1 MESPLRDLVESS
13 HHTHFVRVLE
23 TGDEALLARVHLARA
38 ATRSICVQTFI
49 WGNDETGRFL
59 VWELLQA
66 AKRGVKVRV
75 IVDQWVAAFAANV
88 TLDMVAFVATAHPN
102 LETKTYNPSLSF
114 EPNEL
119 EVASQALRDFK
130 GLNQRMHNKLFLVDD
145 ALAVTGGRNIENDYY
160 DRGERRN
167 YRDRDALVVGPV
179 AQEMRRS
186 FDEYWA
192 YEHSV
197 DLRARPDVAKLI
209 AKGGAARFDT
219 RNAFELGDQ
228 LDDID
233 AAASDPR
240 AVECGLAEGGY
251 RVRGVQFVAD
261 APGKNPSAGL
271 TGGGLS
277 SNALRHL
284 LGEARERMVL
294 QSPYLVIDDDATRAV
309 AELRA
314 ERPSVEVLVS
324 TNSLAATDNLTAWAL
339 ASKQRKDVVG
349 ELRLRLFELK
359 PVPEEIQLLLP
370 RYSELCKRLEAK
382 LARGG
387 PLHPPDDNKFEAD
400 GVHLSLHAKSYVVD
414 RRTAWIG
421 SFNLNPRSQ
430 NLNTEVGLVIEDEEL
445 ARAVE
450 ASILR
455 DAAPGNSWTVAPGP
469 ESLLPS
475 LSYSDCFD
483 LVRGHEPVSCFAP
496 QFRDRYA
503 AVGPYPGVSKPIGDA
518 EMAVLQA
525 MATLAEPIV

>member
-1 MESPLRDLVESS
+1 MESPLRDMIESS
-13 HHTHFVRVLE
+13 HDAHLVRVLE
-23 TGDEALLARVHLARA
+23 AGDEALLARVHLARA

-49 WGNDETGRFL
+49 WGNDEVGRCL

-75 IVDQWVAAFAANV
+75 IVDQWVAALTANV
-88 TLDMVAFVATAHPN
+88 TLELVGFVATAHPN

-114 EPNEL
+114 DPDEL
-119 EVASQALRDFK
+119 EVAGQALRDFK

-179 AQEMRRS
+179 AEEMRRS

-197 DLRARPDVAKLI
+197 DLQALPDVAKLI
-209 AKGGAARFDT
+209 AKGEAARLDT
-219 RNAFELGDQ
+219 RDAFELGDQ

-240 AVECGLAEGGY
+240 AVERILAEGGY
-251 RVRGVQFVAD
+251 RVRNVHYVAD
-261 APGKNPSAGL
+261 APGKNQSDGL
-271 TGGGLS
+271 RGGGLS
-277 SNALRHL
+277 SDALRRF
-284 LGEARERMVL
+284 LGEARERLVL
-294 QSPYLVIDDDATRAV
+294 QSPYLVIDEDAAREV

-314 ERPSVEVLVS
+314 ERPGVDVLVS

-339 ASKQRKDVVG
+339 ASKQRKEVVG

-359 PVPEEIQLLLP
+359 PVPEEMRLLLP

-382 LARGG
+382 LGRGE
-387 PLHPPDDNKFEAD
+387 PLHTLDDNKFEAD

-421 SFNLNPRSQ
+421 SFNLDPRSQ
-430 NLNTEVGLVIEDEEL
+430 HLNTEVGLVIEDEEV

-455 DAAPGNSWTVAPGP
+455 DAEPGNSWTVAPGP

-475 LSYSDCFD
+475 LSYSDCFE
-483 LVRGHEPVSCFAP
+483 LVHGHEPVSCFAP
-496 QFRDRYA
+496 DFRDRYT
-503 AVGPYPGVSKPIGDA
+503 AVGPYPKVSQPVGDV